1 MKPIKVEWVKYAH
14 GQFALEIQQLISL
27 DKKDGCPYYQT
38 YPPVRKERCVS
49 SSMVHMLLTVTEP
62 PVSGCQHSVDSTKYK
77 SGTAPR
83 TPGFS
88 LLVSELRLLKK
99 KNVFKQNLSLLSDL

>member
-27 DKKDGCPYYQT
+27 DKKDGCRSLQSNIGK
-38 YPPVRKERCVS
+38 YPPVRKDRCVS

-62 PVSGCQHSVDSTKYK
+62 PVWGCQHSVDSTKYK

-99 KNVFKQNLSLLSDL
+99 KRF

>member
-38 YPPVRKERCVS
+38 
-49 SSMVHMLLTVTEP
+49 
-62 PVSGCQHSVDSTKYK
+62 
-77 SGTAPR
+77 
-83 TPGFS
+83 
-88 LLVSELRLLKK
+88 
-99 KNVFKQNLSLLSDL
+99 